1 MGPDSCN
8 KVSIAIEQVVIILV
22 VKGGVFPFVKKK
34 KKKKATSVKC
44 NKAAVVSE
52 AAARGDS

>member
-1 MGPDSCN
+1 MVPDSCD

-34 KKKKATSVKC
+34 KKKATSVKC